1 MSNDTSQFP
10 PQEAGAEPRDEQ
22 PEAGAPEP
30 AAAVEPVEAEAPR
43 RGRPLLTLAIIL
55 IAAAVLIGLAHRY
68 ASRQVPIS
76 AGPAGEGLGQP
87 APDFMVKDIRGN
99 TFKLSELK
107 GKVVILDF
115 WATWCQ
121 PCKSLL
127 KRLQEI
133 KERDKDVE
141 VIAISIDDASAQAM
155 AVNYIQGKRFTF
167 ITLFDA
173 EGQVARMLNPSLQ
186 VPFTLIVDRGG
197 RIVYSHAGYV
207 PGIEAELLAR
217 IRACR

>member
-1 MSNDTSQFP
+1 MKRMLGCLLVL
-10 PQEAGAEPRDEQ
+10 ACVAALGAEIIPDFSL
-22 PEAGAPEP
+22 PGIDGAPFRMG
-30 AAAVEPVEAEAPR
+30 AR
-43 RGRPLLTLAIIL
+43 L
-55 IAAAVLIGLAHRY
+55 
-68 ASRQVPIS
+68 
-76 AGPAGEGLGQP
+76 GEKI
-87 APDFMVKDIRGN
+87 F
-99 TFKLSELK
+99 
-107 GKVVILDF
+107 VIDF